1 MTAFNAATDL
11 PSSVNSLERLKAW
24 VDGAFYSLHKNTE
37 YQESEGAALVPI
49 VTMQDGKAAN
59 KTERVIVRSS
69 LELEDN
75 WREDPQPFWVN
86 VRSISSA
93 AIPPDFLP

>member
-1 MTAFNAATDL
+1 MTAFNPATDL
-11 PSSVNSLERLKAW
+11 PATVNSLEKLKAW
-24 VDGAFYSLHKNTE
+24 ADGAFYSLHKNSE

-59 KTERVIVRSS
+59 KTERIIVRSS

-75 WREDPQPFWVN
+75 WREDTQPFWVN
-86 VRSISSA
+86 VKAISSA